1 MVNEDADSRP
11 ISVSELLARHQG
23 DADTT
28 TSAKDSRNRRRAGRD
43 GAVSMA
49 ELTGE
54 VPRVSSD
61 PTAEPRHISFPRAD
75 RPADRQPPTGGALTS
90 SGMPTY
96 SPAAAQAPEP
106 DADNEATGIIERVH
120 ETGPESGELSGA
132 GESVVSEPEIP
143 AATEPTK
150 VTAADEDGDFD
161 SYRSFSDVEVEPEV
175 KQPRRGLF
183 GRRKARGGD
192 RQEPDEADGPTEA
205 IAKTFDRTEPV
216 GAVTPNER
224 TDIIDRTGTEA
235 PSPAELTDRTEVID
249 RAVG

>member
-23 DADTT
+23 DADAT
-28 TSAKDSRNRRRAGRD
+28 TSATDSRNRRRAGRD

-61 PTAEPRHISFPRAD
+61 PTAAPRHISFPRAD
-75 RPADRQPPTGGALTS
+75 RPADRQPRTGGALTS
-90 SGMPTY
+90 SGMPSY

-106 DADNEATGIIERVH
+106 ADTDNEATGIIERVD
-120 ETGPESGELSGA
+120 ETGPGSGESSGA
-132 GESVVSEPEIP
+132 GESGVPEREIP
-143 AATEPTK
+143 AETEPT
-150 VTAADEDGDFD
+150 TAAAAGAGDDFD

-183 GRRKARGGD
+183 GHRRRDAQPRDSGRIPPLHRHLSRRHGGGPAR
-192 RQEPDEADGPTEA
+192 A
-205 IAKTFDRTEPV
+205 
-216 GAVTPNER
+216 
-224 TDIIDRTGTEA
+224 
-235 PSPAELTDRTEVID
+235 
-249 RAVG
+249 